1 MNHTAAAPHG
11 LPEAPPGYLTA
22 PPDPTAGLR
31 LFCFHH
37 AGGTA
42 SVYKGWDRALRPW
55 GISVVPIQLPGR
67 ERRVREAR
75 LTSLG
80 PLLDALDPHLGP
92 HLDAPYALYGHSM
105 GALVAHGLARRRQE
119 EGRTLPEALVVGAY
133 QAPHR
138 PPPLA
143 AVRGMT
149 DRELTHLLVD
159 IGGMS
164 PVLLEYPEWR
174 ESALALIRDDLK
186 VCHGYRHTAGPG
198 LRCPVH
204 AVVGS
209 DDPLVTAGDAQEW
222 ARHAA
227 GRFDVHTVPGG
238 HLFIRDAQ
246 DTVLTLLRHTL
257 HGSAA
262 AGDRSGTRTQELL

>member
-1 MNHTAAAPHG
+1 MNHTTTAPREVPG
-11 LPEAPPGYLTA
+11 APPAGYLTSA
-22 PPDPTAGLR
+22 PDPTAGLR

-42 SVYKGWDRALRPW
+42 SVYKGWDRALRPS
-55 GISVVPIQLPGR
+55 GIHVVPVQLPGR
-67 ERRVREAR
+67 ERRVREPRITA
-75 LTSLG
+75 LA
-80 PLLDALDPHLGP
+80 PLLDALDTHLGP

-105 GALVAHGLARRRQE
+105 GALVAYGLAQRRQQ

-133 QAPHR
+133 QPPHR

-143 AVRGMT
+143 AVRGMN

-164 PVLLEYPEWR
+164 PMLLEYPEWR

-186 VCHGYRHTAGPG
+186 VCHGYRHTPAAAG

-209 DDPLVTAGDAQEW
+209 DDPLVTAPDAQEW
-222 ARHAA
+222 AQHAQ
-227 GRFDVHTVPGG
+227 GQFDVHTVHGG

-246 DTVLTLLRHTL
+246 DAVLALLRRTL
-257 HGSAA
+257 PTGSSAPR
-262 AGDRSGTRTQELL
+262 G